1 MITFIIM
8 LFIDFQCFALFYLEY
23 FLGVLQF
30 S

>member
-1 MITFIIM
+1 MTTFIII